1 MIERDGQEDTI
12 QYAYD
17 ENMDTHLSMI
27 SVGSVSG
34 IAISI
39 VTVLKQWEL
48 WMLPILIFGMALLW
62 ILHISQYGSPG
73 TRENIYAGY
82 ILLLILFHGVHTGTF
97 FDISLMVSLGM
108 ILFTTTDNRFF
119 LQLTFLL
126 YLLLLLYQLFISWA
140 EGQLPTDRTTVTR
153 IIFHISFVFLGFCL
167 CRYLFRRKD
176 RAKTVIRRY
185 REIVEHSDEQ
195 TEDFL
200 SNISHEFRTPI
211 NAVMGLS
218 TLLQKEG
225 NTDHKVRAIYEAGSR
240 LSDQVQDIL
249 DYTEIQADR
258 LILSEEVY
266 YVDSFINDLIS
277 NVRGEIMEKGLQFVV
292 DIDPMMPRELY
303 GDVERL
309 RRILRH
315 TLMNAAKFTA
325 HGGVYFRMS
334 VTERDYGVNLDI
346 EVTDTGCG
354 MTREEIDKLSNGF
367 YQADKGRDRS
377 TGGIGIGYAII
388 YGLTHAM
395 EGFVRVESR
404 PEHGTTVRI
413 AIPQKVRN
421 DMPAMQVYST
431 ENLQAVYFSDF
442 TKYKVV
448 RFRDY
453 VWDMTE
459 HLATGLR
466 LRLRCVMN
474 FEELK
479 NLCEKEAITH
489 IFLEEDDYV
498 QNRAFFDEMA
508 AFVTVAVAADT
519 DTLTRNKNRVI
530 IGPYPFYSSYMV
542 GILNA
547 GADYRAWDGTL
558 GAENLDLSGISAL
571 IVDDERMNLMVAQG
585 LFGEYHI
592 TTDIA
597 ESGEEALKK
606 FEKNDY
612 DLIFMDHMMPGMD
625 GVEAMKRLRR
635 MAEGKRKEPVIVALT
650 ANAISGAR
658 EFFIKE
664 GFDGFIPKPID
675 VTEFERVMK
684 RVL

>member
-1 MIERDGQEDTI
+1 
-12 QYAYD
+12 
-17 ENMDTHLSMI
+17 
-27 SVGSVSG
+27 
-34 IAISI
+34 
-39 VTVLKQWEL
+39 
-48 WMLPILIFGMALLW
+48 MLPILVFGIALLW
-62 ILHISQYGSPG
+62 ILHISQYGSL
-73 TRENIYAGY
+73 TIRENIYAGY
-82 ILLLILFHGVHTGTF
+82 ILLLILFHGVHSGTF

-126 YLLLLLYQLFISWA
+126 YLLLLIYQLFVCWV
-140 EGQLPTDRTTVTR
+140 EDRLPTDQTTVTR
-153 IIFHISFVFLGFCL
+153 IIFHISFIFLGFCL

-176 RAKTVIRRY
+176 RANTVIRHY

-225 NTDHKVRAIYEAGSR
+225 NTDRKVKSIYEAGSR

-249 DYTEIQADR
+249 DYTEIQAER
-258 LILSEEVY
+258 LTLSEEVY

-277 NVRGEIMEKGLQFVV
+277 NIRAEFREKGLQFVV
-292 DIDPMMPRELY
+292 DIDPSMPRELY

-315 TLMNAAKFTA
+315 TLMNAVKFTA
-325 HGGVYFRMS
+325 HGGIYFRMS

-354 MTREEIDKLSNGF
+354 MTREEIDKLSTGF
-367 YQADKGRDRS
+367 YQADKGRNRN

-421 DMPAMQVYST
+421 DLPALQVNTT
-431 ENLQAVYFSDF
+431 ENLQVVYFSNF

-459 HLATGLR
+459 HLAVGLR
-466 LRLRCVMN
+466 LRLRCIMN
-474 FEELK
+474 FEDLK
-479 NLCEKEAITH
+479 NFCAKEAVTH

-519 DTLTRNKNRVI
+519 DTLTRNRNRVI

-547 GADYRAWDGTL
+547 GADYRVWDGAL
-558 GAENLDLSGISAL
+558 GTGDMDLSGVSAL

-585 LFGEYHI
+585 LFGEYHM
-592 TTDIA
+592 TTDLA

-612 DLIFMDHMMPGMD
+612 DIIFMDHMMPGMD
-625 GVEAMKRLRR
+625 GVETMKRLRK
-635 MAEGKRKEPVIVALT
+635 MAEGKRREPVIVALT

-675 VTEFERVMK
+675 VAEFERVMK